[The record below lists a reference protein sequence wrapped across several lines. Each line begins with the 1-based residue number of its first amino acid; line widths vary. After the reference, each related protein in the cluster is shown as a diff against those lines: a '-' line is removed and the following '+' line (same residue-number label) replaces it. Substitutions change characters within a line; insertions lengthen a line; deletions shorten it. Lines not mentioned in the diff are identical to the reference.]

1 MSLLLGSQFANSES
15 LSPSRLDSKS
25 VYWGTGDDIA
35 NLPESSEVM
44 VALCTTTG
52 AGFVENTLYVRSA
65 DHATWFA
72 VFSKHLHD
80 LDTNAAGG
88 KYSNIRMANQK
99 SAKNFIFHDVRQVK
113 GSTKTAGSPT
123 QAQVNLN
130 QTSYMDYST
139 GNTTSDYTNFWTN
152 QGLRIDLSQ
161 KFALSWKMQVSH
173 NQDLVF
179 RFGPGAFQAQS
190 SISPSNMIWLEGCNA
205 SGQNYVAGVSN
216 GLAVTTQASGTNMII
231 TPTNAS
237 RGHRLDFIPATKV
250 IYANSDGGGV
260 ELTTNVPS
268 SSFVPSETVIKGGI
282 QSTNTTPKSLFIWV
296 AELNYEVGSGESF
309 L

>member
-1 MSLLLGSQFANSES
+1 MGSQFANQES
-15 LSPSRLDSKS
+15 LSPARLDSKT
-25 VYWGTGDDIA
+25 VFWGTGEEIS

-52 AGFVENTLYVRSA
+52 SGFIENTLYVRSA
-65 DHATWFA
+65 DHTVWFA

-80 LDTNAAGG
+80 LDTNSAGG
-88 KYSNIRMANQK
+88 KYAAIRAANQK
-99 SAKNFIFHDVRQVK
+99 SVKNFRFHDIRQIK
-113 GSTKTAGSPT
+113 GSTKTAGSPAA
-123 QAQVNLN
+123 AQVNLN
-130 QTSYMDYST
+130 QTSYMDFST
-139 GNTTSDYTNFWTN
+139 GNTSNDYTNFWTN
-152 QGLRIDLSQ
+152 EGLRIDLSQ
-161 KFALSWKMQVSH
+161 KFSLSWKMQISH

-190 SISPSNMIWLEGCNA
+190 AISPSNMIWLEGCNA
-205 SGQNYVAGVSN
+205 HGQNFVAGVSN
-216 GLAVTTQASGTNMII
+216 GLAITTQASGTNMII

-250 IYANSDGGGV
+250 VYSNTAGGGV

-268 SSFVPSETVIKGGI
+268 SSFVPSENILKGGI

-296 AELNYEVGSGESF
+296 AELTYEVGSGESW